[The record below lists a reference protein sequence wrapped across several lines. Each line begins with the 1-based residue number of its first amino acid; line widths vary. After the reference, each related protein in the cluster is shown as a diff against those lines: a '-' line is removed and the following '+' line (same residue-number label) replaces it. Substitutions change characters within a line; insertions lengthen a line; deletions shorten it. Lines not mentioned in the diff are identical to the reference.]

1 MAEET
6 VWFSDEN
13 VTIYHLF
20 YDCQAMHNVHDDNI
34 AETDINLDKDGH
46 ALHDATMRLC
56 GHCDRRRRRQKR
68 SLRRKLRWIRKQ
80 LRQ

>member
-1 MAEET
+1 MPEET
-6 VWFSDEN
+6 VWYSDEN

-20 YDCQAMHNVHDDNI
+20 YDCQAMHNVHDKNI
-34 AETDINLDKDGH
+34 AETDINLDNDGH

-56 GHCDRRRRRQKR
+56 GHCDNRLWRRRLKNRIR
-68 SLRRKLRWIRKQ
+68 LIRKF